1 MKIAYI
7 AGPYRAETQEGI
19 RRNIA
24 HARRVA
30 EKYWRLGYAVFCPHL
45 NSAHMDGVVDDAVFL
60 AGDIAILKRCHV
72 VVAMS
77 TWSNSVGATKEIE
90 LADDLEIEVIYDDLP

>member
-7 AGPYRAETQEGI
+7 AGPYRSETPEGV

-45 NSAHMDGVVDDAVFL
+45 NSAHMDGVVPDENFL
-60 AGDIAILKRCHV
+60 AGDIIILKRCDV
-72 VVAMS
+72 VVAMK
-77 TWSNSVGATKEIE
+77 TWAKSKGATKEIE
-90 LADDLEIEVIYDDLP
+90 LADELEIEVIYDDAG

>member
-7 AGPYRAETQEGI
+7 AGPYRSETPEGV

-30 EKYWRLGYAVFCPHL
+30 EKYWRLGFAVFCPHL
-45 NSAHMDGVVDDAVFL
+45 NSAHMDGVVADAAFL
-60 AGDIAILKRCHV
+60 AADIIILKRCDV
-72 VVAMS
+72 VVAMK
-77 TWSNSVGATKEIE
+77 TWNRSKGATREVE
-90 LADDLEIEVIYDDLP
+90 LADELQIEVIYDDTD